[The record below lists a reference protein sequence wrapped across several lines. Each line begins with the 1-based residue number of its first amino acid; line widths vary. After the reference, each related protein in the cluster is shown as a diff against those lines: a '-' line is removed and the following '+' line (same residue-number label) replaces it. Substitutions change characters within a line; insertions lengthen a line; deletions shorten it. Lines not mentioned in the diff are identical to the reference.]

1 MKFYTWKDIE
11 RSFFLKKK
19 EWDNIIND
27 VEVYPDEVIVYLK
40 SEKDKQEAKKIL
52 EELFHKNFSS
62 KDDIVK
68 LDIKNEALPV
78 FYEEEERFLRNKM
91 PYFRGLF
98 MKTQYIQRKN

>member
-40 SEKDKQEAKKIL
+40 SEEDKKEAKKVL
-52 EELFHKNFSS
+52 EGLFYKNFSS
-62 KDDIVK
+62 KDDIIKLGEK
-68 LDIKNEALPV
+68 LDSIYGGV
-78 FYEEEERFLRNKM
+78 EEQS
-91 PYFRGLF
+91 Y
-98 MKTQYIQRKN
+98 Y

>member
-40 SEKDKQEAKKIL
+40 SEEDKKEAKKVL
-52 EELFHKNFSS
+52 EGLFYKNFSS
-62 KDDIVK
+62 KDDIIK
-68 LDIKNEALPV
+68 LDIKNEV
-78 FYEEEERFLRNKM
+78 V
-91 PYFRGLF
+91 G
-98 MKTQYIQRKN
+98 